1 MKRLLNLFWSQGAQK
16 QFEIVESESFSFGLF
31 YNQVK
36 VGSLNYNDGIWTFE
50 YTEDFKSQKTILP
63 LINFPNKEKT
73 YSSKDLWP
81 FFASRITSNAQWQ
94 KNDDEVPNLIDM
106 LKKFGKNVIS
116 NPYVLSAD

>member
-16 QFEIVESESFSFGLF
+16 QFEIIESESFSFGLF
-31 YNQVK
+31 YNQEK

-81 FFASRITSNAQWQ
+81 FFASRIPSNAQLQ
-94 KNDDEVPNLIDM
+94 KNEDEVPNLIDM

>member
-81 FFASRITSNAQWQ
+81 FFASRIPSNAQLQ

>member
-81 FFASRITSNAQWQ
+81 FFASRIPSNAQLQ
-94 KNDDEVPNLIDM
+94 KNEDEVPNLIDM